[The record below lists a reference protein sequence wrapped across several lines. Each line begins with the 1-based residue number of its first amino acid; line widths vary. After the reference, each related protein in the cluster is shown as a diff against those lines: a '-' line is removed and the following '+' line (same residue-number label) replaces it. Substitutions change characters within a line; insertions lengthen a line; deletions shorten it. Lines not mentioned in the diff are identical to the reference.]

1 MELKRLC
8 FVLPADD
15 LDETDHGKQQVEQ
28 PKPKIKIESL
38 SKRGCGDHVLDGEK
52 QVPKGKNESFVKR
65 GCEVHALD
73 GEKQAPKGKNES
85 FTKRGCGG
93 HVLACVKQVPKGKN
107 ESFAKRG
114 CWGQVLH
121 GEKQVPKEKNES
133 FSKRGCGG
141 QVLDGEKQVVQ
152 QKPKKKNES
161 LSKRGCG
168 GHIFEFLQESLSKL
182 LDSKWVACCHQE
194 SRGKQFSGVFHDT
207 EGMQLGE
214 KGGDYNHH
222 HNPRIFSY
230 SELFIGS
237 NGFSEDEVL
246 GSGGFGKVFR
256 AVLPSDGTVVAVK
269 CLAEKGEKFEKTFAA
284 ELVAVAH
291 LRHRNLV
298 RLRGWCFHDD
308 QLFLV
313 YDYMPNGSLDRILFR
328 KQENTGSPV
337 LDWERRK
344 NIVNGLAA
352 ALFYLH
358 EQLETQIIHR
368 DVKTSNV
375 MLDSQFNARLGD
387 FGLAR
392 WLEHELEYQTRTPSM
407 KNQQFRLA
415 ETTRIGGTIGYLP
428 PESFQKKGFATAKS
442 DVFSFGIV
450 VLEIVSGRRA
460 VDLAY
465 PDDQIILL
473 DWIRRLSDEK
483 MVLQAG
489 DSRLVDGSYKLNDME
504 RLIHIGLLCTLH
516 EPQSRPNM
524 KWVVEALSG
533 HIYGKL
539 PDLPCFKSHPLYISL
554 SSSNSST
561 TSNTITTRSTANT
574 STSTTPGFNSTV
586 FITATGETVY
596 LSAESGSGSSNN
608 ESGNSSSR
616 RQSSNFLMVET
627 AREITFKEII
637 AATNNFSDS
646 RRVAEIDFG
655 TAYYGFLDNNRHVLV
670 KRLGMKTCPALRV
683 RFSNELQNLGRL
695 RHRNLVQ
702 LRGWC
707 TEQGEMLVI
716 YDYSQSS
723 LLSHLLFHQNH
734 HRDNASST
742 LRWRHRYNIVKSL
755 ASAIRY
761 LHEEWDEQVI
771 HRCITSSA
779 IILDPDMNPRLGCF
793 ALAEFLTRN
802 EHSHHVVVDKNK
814 SVRGIFGY
822 MSPEHLD
829 SGDATTMA
837 DVYSFGVVL
846 LEIVSGQ
853 MAVDFRHPEALLIK
867 RVHKFEVQKRPYEQ
881 LADWRLNGNFN
892 SRELIRLVKLGMA
905 CTRSDPESRP
915 SMRQIVNIL
924 DGHDQWLMENKG
936 KKEKPEEWR
945 IRNASALSLVRRI
958 QALGIQ

>member
-8 FVLPADD
+8 FVLPAD
-15 LDETDHGKQQVEQ
+15 LDETDTIDHEKKVVQH
-28 PKPKIKIESL
+28 KPKKKIESFP
-38 SKRGCGDHVLDGEK
+38 KRGCGEQVLDHEK
-52 QVPKGKNESFVKR
+52 QVEQHKPNK
-65 GCEVHALD
+65 
-73 GEKQAPKGKNES
+73 
-85 FTKRGCGG
+85 
-93 HVLACVKQVPKGKN
+93 
-107 ESFAKRG
+107 
-114 CWGQVLH
+114 
-121 GEKQVPKEKNES
+121 KNES
-133 FSKRGCGG
+133 FSKRGCGNQVLDHEKQVKNESFSKRG
-141 QVLDGEKQVVQ
+141 QVLDHEKQVEQ
-152 QKPKKKNES
+152 QKPKRKNES
-161 LSKRGCG
+161 SSKRGCG
-168 GHIFEFLQESLSKL
+168 GQVLGFFQESFSKL
-182 LDSKWVACCHQE
+182 LDSKWVTCCHQD
-194 SRGKQFSGVFHDT
+194 SGNRQFSGVFHDT

-214 KGGDYNHH
+214 KGGGDNHH

-298 RLRGWCFHDD
+298 RLRGWCVHDD

-313 YDYMPNGSLDRILFR
+313 YDYMPNRSLDRILFR
-328 KQENTGSPV
+328 KQDKTDSPV

-375 MLDSQFNARLGD
+375 MLDSHFNARLGD

-407 KNQQFRLA
+407 KNQQFRMA

-428 PESFQKKGFATAKS
+428 PESFQKRGFATAKS

-460 VDLAY
+460 VDLAS

-483 MVLQAG
+483 MALQAG
-489 DSRLVDGSYKLNDME
+489 DSRLVDGSYKLSDME

-516 EPQSRPNM
+516 EPQSRPSM

-533 HIYGKL
+533 QIYGKL

-554 SSSNSST
+554 SSPSNST
-561 TSNTITTRSTANT
+561 TSNTRCTTTT
-574 STSTTPGFNSTV
+574 SMSTTPGFNSTN
-586 FITATGETVY
+586 FLTATGDTMY
-596 LSAESGSGSSNN
+596 LSAESGSSQN
-608 ESGNSSSR
+608 ESGNGSSR
-616 RQSSNFLMVET
+616 RQSNNFLMVET
-627 AREITFKEII
+627 PREITFKEII

-655 TAYYGFLDNNRHVLV
+655 TAYRGVLDNNQHVLV

-716 YDYSQSS
+716 YDYSQSR
-723 LLSHLLFHQNH
+723 LLSHLLFH
-734 HRDNASST
+734 HRNNNAT
-742 LRWRHRYNIVKSL
+742 ILRWRHRYNIVKSL

-822 MSPEHLD
+822 MSPEHMD

-837 DVYSFGVVL
+837 DVYSFGVVV
-846 LEIVSGQ
+846 LELVSGQ
-853 MAVDFRHPEALLIK
+853 TAVDFRRPEALLVN
-867 RVHKFEVQKRPYEQ
+867 RVHEFEVQKRPYEQ
-881 LADWRLNGNFN
+881 LADWRLNGNFD
-892 SRELIRLVKLGMA
+892 SRELVRLVKLGMA

-924 DGHDQWLMENKG
+924 DGHDGCLMENG
-936 KKEKPEEWR
+936 RKKEGPEEWR
-945 IRNASALSLVRRI
+945 TRNASALSLVRRI